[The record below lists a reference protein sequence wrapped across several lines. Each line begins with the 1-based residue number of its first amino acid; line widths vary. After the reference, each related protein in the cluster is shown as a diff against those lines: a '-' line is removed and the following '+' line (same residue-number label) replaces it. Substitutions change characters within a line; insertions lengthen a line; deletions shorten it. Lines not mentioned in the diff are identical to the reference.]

1 MKSLLVPAF
10 FAAFMIIPPRSEAQ
24 KELPPKGGPAKDFR
38 LSAKS
43 SGKLSNG
50 LKTTFVN
57 YGDIPK
63 VTIRLIIA
71 TGGIHEEENQNGL
84 AELTAEMLRQGS
96 TTMNFKVLSDKVAR
110 MGGALEVYS
119 SKEAVTINGS
129 VLSEFA
135 ADLIKII
142 ADILINPAFPES
154 EIERL
159 KDNLKRQ
166 LAVNQTVPQSIAWDR
181 FSRTIFGNTSLGR
194 VFSKREIING
204 FTKTKVADFYT
215 RNFGASRS
223 SVYVVG
229 IFDSVKVKDA
239 IANSLTAWNAG
250 PPPFTPP
257 IKHVA
262 KRDTIIIDR
271 KNSPQT
277 TVILG
282 LATIP
287 PNDKDYI
294 GLEVLDALLGGA
306 FGSRIVRN
314 IREDKGYTYS
324 PYSELVNRK
333 GVSIWSQ
340 NADITTEHTIDA
352 LKEIDKEIRTLQQTP
367 PPGDELKGVQNY
379 LSGLFVLRN
388 SSPGGIINQLNFLDK
403 HGLPDSYLNDYVK
416 NINKITPREITAAA
430 KKYIDLSKMT
440 VIMVGNKDIITKQIE
455 AKQPKKAF

>member
-1 MKSLLVPAF
+1 MKNILVAAT
-10 FAAFMIIPPRSEAQ
+10 FAAFMIISLRSQAQ

-43 SGKLSNG
+43 TGKLSNG
-50 LKTTFVN
+50 LKTTFVS

-63 VTIRLIIA
+63 VTIRLIIS
-71 TGGIHEEENQNGL
+71 TGGIHEEEDETGL

-96 TTMNFKVLSDKVAR
+96 TTMNFKTLSDKVAR

-119 SKEAVTINGS
+119 SKEAVTVSGS
-129 VLSEFA
+129 VLSEYA
-135 ADLIKII
+135 PELIKII

-166 LAVNQTVPQSIAWDR
+166 LAVNQTVPQSIAWDN
-181 FSRTIFGNTSLGR
+181 FSRTVFGNTSLGR
-194 VFSKREIING
+194 VFSKPEIING
-204 FTKTKVADFYT
+204 FTKAKVAGFYA

-223 SVYVVG
+223 SLYVVG
-229 IFDSVKVKDA
+229 VFDPAKVKEA
-239 IANSLTAWNAG
+239 IAKSLTAWKAG

-257 IKHVA
+257 VKLVA
-262 KRDTIIIDR
+262 KRDTIVIDR

-282 LATIP
+282 LTTIP
-287 PNDKDYI
+287 PNDKDYV

-333 GVSIWSQ
+333 GISVWSQ

-403 HGLPDSYLNDYVK
+403 HGLPDSYLSDYVK
-416 NINKITPREITAAA
+416 NINKITPKEITAAA

-440 VIMVGNKDIITKQIE
+440 VVMVGNKEVITKQSE
-455 AKQPKKAF
+455 VKRAF